1 MRRNRRFKIKIRQ
14 CTSKHTKMSYIF
26 TKNCLPITIQIL
38 MDAATKS
45 EACMAKK
52 SPKDHNSTFSGYH
65 GNILQIFWILVNHHP
80 KGYLSWKFQL
90 SSPDGHAT
98 SPWVTDFVTDRQAI
112 YKLTRALTLSEGLV
126 NEDASLT
133 QKEIELYE
141 LDGKKP
147 CSIINKCRRA
157 WRSFAL

>member
-1 MRRNRRFKIKIRQ
+1 MTIPHSFSIKWTKTGKDWYWRTNFSVFPWKHHQIRPWWV
-14 CTSKHTKMSYIF
+14 HP
-26 TKNCLPITIQIL
+26 KNCLPITIQIL

-90 SSPDGHAT
+90 SSPDGHAA

-112 YKLTRALTLSEGLV
+112 YKLIYISVTLLKAEKRPQL
-126 NEDASLT
+126 
-133 QKEIELYE
+133 
-141 LDGKKP
+141 
-147 CSIINKCRRA
+147 
-157 WRSFAL
+157 